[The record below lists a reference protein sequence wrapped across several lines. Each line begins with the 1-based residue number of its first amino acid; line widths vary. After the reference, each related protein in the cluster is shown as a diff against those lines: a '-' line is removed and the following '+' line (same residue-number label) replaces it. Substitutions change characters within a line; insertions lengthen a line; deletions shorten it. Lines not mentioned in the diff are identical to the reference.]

1 MTTTAEPGKSRR
13 GIVLL
18 PSLLTSA
25 ALFSGFYAIVAA
37 MQSSYITAAVA
48 ILVALFFD
56 GLDGRVARLTQTQTA
71 FGAQLDSLSD
81 MVSFGVAPALVM
93 FTWALMDL
101 GKPGWVAAFIYTI
114 CTALR
119 LARFNLGDNH
129 SPRFF
134 QGLSTTAAAG
144 WVASLVWACANCHVL
159 GREIDWLVA
168 IFSVLLA
175 MLKVSSI
182 PYYSFKDWNLRERVP
197 FVVVVLAIMIL
208 AFVAFDP
215 PDVLLVLFSIYGL
228 HGPIWYAFNWYRD
241 RRRIN
246 NDA

>member
-1 MTTTAEPGKSRR
+1 MTSTLEPSKSRR

-37 MQSSYITAAVA
+37 MKSHYIGAAVA

-56 GLDGRVARLTQTQTA
+56 GLDGRVARLTQTQTP

-119 LARFNLGDNH
+119 LARFNLEENH
-129 SPRFF
+129 VPRFF

-144 WVASLVWACANCHVL
+144 WVASLVWVCASFHIT

-168 IFSVLLA
+168 IFSVLVA
-175 MLKVSSI
+175 MLKVSNI
-182 PYYSFKDWNLRERVP
+182 PYYSFKDLNLRERVP
-197 FVVVVLAIMIL
+197 FIVVVLVIMVL
-208 AFVAFDP
+208 AFIAFDP
-215 PDVLLVLFSIYGL
+215 PDVLLILFTAYGL
-228 HGPIWYAFNWYRD
+228 HGPLWYVFNRWLGH
-241 RRRIN
+241 RRTI
-246 NDA
+246 DVE